1 MNLRPWLGPLQ
12 NLGPHRMRQLRW
24 VALALFFLGLFFEMT
39 YELHYGD
46 GIESLDRQILLA
58 IAARRTA
65 ALNGPAVDVT
75 ALGSSTV
82 IALLAT
88 MGVLILGWLN
98 RDRWGAAYL
107 ALGSLGA
114 GLGAGVL
121 KQLIA
126 RPRPTVIPRLVEVS
140 ESSYPSGHSFAATSF
155 YLLLMFL
162 AFRRYRSPKERGVL
176 AVCAFVVITGVCVSR
191 LYLGVHYPS
200 DVLGGALLGVGWV
213 CFLTAFLSDERAA
226 IVKPAQ

>member
-1 MNLRPWLGPLQ
+1 
-12 NLGPHRMRQLRW
+12 MRQLGW
-24 VALALFFLGLFFEMT
+24 IAFALVFLGLFLEMT
-39 YELHYGD
+39 FELHDGD
-46 GIESLDRQILLA
+46 DVESLDRGILLI
-58 IAARRTA
+58 IAAHRTA

-75 ALGSSTV
+75 ALGSPTV

-88 MGVLILGWLN
+88 TGVLILGGLN

-114 GLGAGVL
+114 GLGTSVL

-162 AFRRYRSPKERGVL
+162 AFRHYPSAKARGVL
-176 AVCAFVVITGVCVSR
+176 LACALVLITGVCLSR

-200 DVLGGALLGVGWV
+200 DVLGGALLGAGWV
-213 CFLTAFLSDERAA
+213 CFLTAFLSRERGSSA
-226 IVKPAQ
+226 

>member
-1 MNLRPWLGPLQ
+1 M
-12 NLGPHRMRQLRW
+12 
-24 VALALFFLGLFFEMT
+24 ALTLFFLGLFFEMT
-39 YELHYGD
+39 YELHDGG
-46 GIESLDRQILLA
+46 GIESLDRRILLA
-58 IAARRTA
+58 IAAHRTA

-88 MGVLILGWLN
+88 TGVLILGWLN
-98 RDRWGAAYL
+98 GDRWGAAYL
-107 ALGSLGA
+107 GLGSLGA
-114 GLGAGVL
+114 GLGSAIL

-126 RPRPTVIPRLVEVS
+126 RPRPTIIPRLVEVS

-162 AFRRYRSPKERGVL
+162 AFRRYRSARARGVL
-176 AVCAFVVITGVCVSR
+176 AACAFVVIAGVCASR

-200 DVLGGALLGVGWV
+200 DVLGGALLGAAWA
-213 CFLTAFLSDERAA
+213 CFLTAFLSRDGGGAA
-226 IVKPAQ
+226 VKSVQ